1 MKTSIAIL
9 SVALC
14 VNTPFGIGITDIGQ
28 TQAAGNRGVRVFV
41 QGDSSRLADFVES
54 CKHEFAEHGLEFVL
68 VKSDS
73 DFDYNIV
80 IAQESSVSGAA
91 GAAVAL
97 DHRGMFVASVVRSG
111 RWSGKG
117 ALNASAKELAKK
129 LVALQANP

>member
-1 MKTSIAIL
+1 VKTSIAIL

-41 QGDSSRLADFVES
+41 QGDSSRLADFVEG
-54 CKHEFAEHGLEFVL
+54 CEHGLEFVL

-80 IAQESSVSGAA
+80 ITQESSVSGAA